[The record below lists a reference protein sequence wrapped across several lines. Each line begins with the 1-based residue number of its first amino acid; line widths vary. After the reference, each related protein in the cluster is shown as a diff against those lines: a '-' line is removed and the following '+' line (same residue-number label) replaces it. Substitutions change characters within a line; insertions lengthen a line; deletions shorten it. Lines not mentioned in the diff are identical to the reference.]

1 MNTAHD
7 LLQQARAAGYILTPK
22 EGGLIEVV
30 AEVRDLTNKSPAPNA
45 HQH

>member
-22 EGGLIEVV
+22 EGGLIGGGTGRV
-30 AEVRDLTNKSPAPNA
+30 LG
-45 HQH
+45 